1 MPYQPIAK
9 LNGLPIFGNRI
20 TKNNIHINDIITC
33 EVNDLRIYCIVKN
46 ITDTMIKVSD
56 LHTEIREND
65 ILFYIN
71 DKINTIH
78 NGYLSFSRNINK
90 INNVIYI

>member
-1 MPYQPIAK
+1 
-9 LNGLPIFGNRI
+9 
-20 TKNNIHINDIITC
+20 
-33 EVNDLRIYCIVKN
+33 
-46 ITDTMIKVSD
+46 MIKVSD